1 MQKMDVLDKVKSAIG
16 SVVGNKQNE
25 IMPIIINLI
34 SEQSGGLS
42 GLIQK
47 FTSKGLGNIA
57 TSWVGT
63 GKNLPISPAQIQ
75 DVLGADTI
83 KNMSSKLGMD
93 TNTVT
98 KQLSNLLP
106 EAVNTLTPDG
116 KILEGDVL
124 KKKLDML
131 GALKGSKF

>member
-1 MQKMDVLDKVKSAIG
+1 MDVLDKVKSAIG

>member
-1 MQKMDVLDKVKSAIG
+1 MDVLDKVKSAIG

-75 DVLGADTI
+75 DVLGADAI

-93 TNTVT
+93 TNTFT

>member
-1 MQKMDVLDKVKSAIG
+1 MDVLDKVKSAIG

-75 DVLGADTI
+75 DVLGADAI

-93 TNTVT
+93 TNTFT

-116 KILEGDVL
+116 KIPEGDVL